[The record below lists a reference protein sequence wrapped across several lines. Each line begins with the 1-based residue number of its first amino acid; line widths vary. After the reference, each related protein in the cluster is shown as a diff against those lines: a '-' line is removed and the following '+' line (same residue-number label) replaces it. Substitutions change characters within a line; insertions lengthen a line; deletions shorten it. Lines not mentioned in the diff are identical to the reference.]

1 MSGREGDGGRMEGR
15 TRHNERSSQPIR
27 VSNGRVGRELISLRE
42 SCFRTRERERERER
56 RRECTFRLVE
66 MTRGDDRE
74 NMNRNFSSYLCGT
87 VLSEK
92 LYLYSCE
99 MRRNLSEKNSF
110 RINIETNLML
120 VLVRIIILFY

>member
-1 MSGREGDGGRMEGR
+1 MEGGWKGGRGT
-15 TRHNERSSQPIR
+15 TRGAVNLYACLTVALDESLFRFVRAAS
-27 VSNGRVGRELISLRE
+27 EL
-42 SCFRTRERERERER
+42 ERERERER

-110 RINIETNLML
+110 RINIETNRML